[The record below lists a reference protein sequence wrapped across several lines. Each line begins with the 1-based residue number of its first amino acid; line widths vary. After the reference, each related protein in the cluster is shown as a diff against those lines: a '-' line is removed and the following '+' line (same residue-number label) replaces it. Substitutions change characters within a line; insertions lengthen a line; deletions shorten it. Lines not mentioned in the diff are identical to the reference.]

1 MSYGTQKSTG
11 YLMTSQLPLDAH
23 YLSEGAAWIDE
34 ADALAGIPIGSRSPY
49 KLLIVGTVLYW
60 FLPDLT
66 TLQPVTI
73 STIQNALGVAITD
86 PSDLFVSENVENAL
100 AEIMTYAQSLGESIA
115 SIGDLKQNQFP
126 IIFGAYST
134 VANRVT
140 NVIYKP
146 TGWTIAASGGTNLL
160 ITHNL
165 NRKCSGVNVF
175 EIDGANERLLPN
187 FSQSYTGVLSTV
199 NTVLIEGLVP
209 EAVGIRIILFF
220 E

>member
-1 MSYGTQKSTG
+1 
-11 YLMTSQLPLDAH
+11 MTSQLPLDAH

-34 ADALAGIPIGSRSPY
+34 ADAKAGILIGSRSPY
-49 KLLIVGTVLYW
+49 KMLIIGSSLYW

-73 STIQNALGVAITD
+73 STIQDALGVAITD

-100 AEIMTYAQSLGESIA
+100 AEIMTYAQSLGESIS

-134 VANRVT
+134 VANRVA

-146 TGWTIAASGGTNLL
+146 AGWTIAASGGTNLL

-175 EIDGANERLLPN
+175 EIGTTKDRLLPP
-187 FSQSYTGVLSTV
+187 FSQAYSGVESDTSTI
-199 NTVLIEGLVP
+199 LIEGLAP
-209 EAVGIRIILFF
+209 TLLGIRIILFF